1 MYKTNIFY
9 GKIIRKYELKLNTF
23 DSTVMYGM
31 YLLSTTNF
39 KEYA

>member
-1 MYKTNIFY
+1 MYEANVYFSKTIREYETHLNI
-9 GKIIRKYELKLNTF
+9 F

-39 KEYA
+39 KEYS